1 MIRGKLWLVPALT
14 MAASWTLAGLS
25 SCRIP

>member
-1 MIRGKLWLVPALT
+1 MIRGKLWLVLALT
-14 MAASWTLAGLS
+14 MAALWTLAGLS

>member
-1 MIRGKLWLVPALT
+1 MIRGKLWLVLALT
-14 MAASWTLAGLS
+14 VAASWTLAGVS